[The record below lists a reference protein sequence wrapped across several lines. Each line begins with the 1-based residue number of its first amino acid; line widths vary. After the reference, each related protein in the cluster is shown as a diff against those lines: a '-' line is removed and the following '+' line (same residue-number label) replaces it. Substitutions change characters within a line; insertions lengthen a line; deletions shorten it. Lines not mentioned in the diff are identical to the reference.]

1 MSIMMSRSLNG
12 KFDIEDPEVDSK
24 KPSPPVKN
32 KELPIM
38 ISWGDE
44 DFIFG
49 DLLTASFD
57 GNSLNSMAVQVVVS
71 PMALL
76 LSGKN
81 IQFVEFN
88 DIGYNYDISE
98 KCAKVSVSKSING
111 YIIELVLENDSE

>member
-1 MSIMMSRSLNG
+1 MSIMMSRSLDG

-24 KPSPPVKN
+24 KPNPAVKN

-57 GNSLNSMAVQVVVS
+57 ENSLSSMAVQVVVS

>member
-12 KFDIEDPEVDSK
+12 KFDIEDPDVDSK
-24 KPSPPVKN
+24 KPNPPVKN

-71 PMALL
+71 PMDLL

-98 KCAKVSVSKSING
+98 KCTKVSVSKSING

>member
-1 MSIMMSRSLNG
+1 MSILMSKSLDG
-12 KFDIEDPEVDSK
+12 KFDAEQPNIDLG
-24 KPSPPVKN
+24 KPQAQPKF
-32 KELPIM
+32 KELPIK
-38 ISWGDE
+38 ISWGE
-44 DFIFG
+44 AEFIFG

-57 GNSLNSMAVQVVVS
+57 GNTLSSMAVHVAIS

-98 KCAKVSVSKSING
+98 KCTKASVSISTNG
-111 YIIELVLENDSE
+111 YIIELVLENDNE